1 MVNIEALVTLVLYS
15 VALVGIG
22 YWASRK
28 AKSEDAFILADRGL
42 GSLVAGLAYS
52 ASTSS
57 AWVLLGFS
65 GFVYAVGPSAFWMVP
80 GILAGYAVVWFWAGQ
95 VLQEDTAKHDH
106 LTLTDFII
114 QSANPRMKKSIRI
127 AASLMIAFSF
137 SWYIAAQ
144 LQGAGQ
150 TFNDLFGSGIATG
163 VILGAVLILI
173 YTFLGGFVAVSMI
186 DTLQGALIGIVAII
200 LPAAAFMHIGG
211 FEGFSDILASSPE
224 PYAHAFGGRTGMV
237 ALGFVVGLTATGF
250 GALGQPHLVAWVMAA
265 KDKRA
270 RIEGGAIAC
279 SWGVI
284 VYTGM
289 GVLGI
294 AARGIVGEAGVN
306 EGVFFGTTS
315 ELLPGV
321 FAGIVAAATLSAIMS
336 TVDSQ
341 LLVAGAAISH
351 DLGLARLVP
360 KREVLITRLSIG
372 AVCLIAIG
380 VTLLM
385 PSSIFERVL
394 FAWVALGGS
403 FGPIVVARAFGHH
416 PSGPGILATM
426 LVGFSLCL
434 VLTFLLASGPGS
446 IWSTMAPWVGAFCIL
461 AIDAVI
467 SKRAEPGQATSSS
480 RSSR

>member
-1 MVNIEALVTLVLYS
+1 MVNIEALMTLVIYS
-15 VALVGIG
+15 AALVAIG

-42 GSLVAGLAYS
+42 GAVVAGLAYS

-65 GFVYAVGPSAFWMVP
+65 GFVYAVGPSALWMVP
-80 GILAGYAVVWFWAGQ
+80 GILVGYAVVWFWAGK
-95 VLQEDTAKHDH
+95 VLQEDTASHDH
-106 LTLTDFII
+106 LTLTDFLIE
-114 QSANPRMKKSIRI
+114 SASPCMKRLIRI

-150 TFNDLFGSGIATG
+150 TFDDLFGSGIATG
-163 VILGAVLILI
+163 VILGAAMILI
-173 YTFLGGFVAVSMI
+173 YTFLGGFVAVSLI
-186 DTLQGALIGIVAII
+186 DTLQGLLIGLVAII
-200 LPAAAFMHIGG
+200 LPAAAFIHVGG
-211 FEGFSDILASSPE
+211 LSGFSEILAASPDT
-224 PYAHAFGGRTGMV
+224 YSHAFGGRTGMV

-250 GALGQPHLVAWVMAA
+250 GALGQPHLIAWVMAA
-265 KDKRA
+265 KDREA
-270 RIEGGAIAC
+270 RLQGGLIAC
-279 SWGVI
+279 TWGLI

-289 GVLGI
+289 AVLGI
-294 AARGIVGEAGVN
+294 AARGIFGETGVN
-306 EGVFFGTTS
+306 EGVFFGATA

-351 DLGLARLVP
+351 DLGLARIIP
-360 KREVLITRLSIG
+360 KRDVLITRLSIA

-394 FAWVALGGS
+394 FAWVALGAA
-403 FGPIVVARAFGHH
+403 FGPIVVLRAFGHH
-416 PSGPGILATM
+416 PSGPGLLASM
-426 LVGFSLCL
+426 LTGFGLCL
-434 VLTFLLASGPGS
+434 ALAFLLASGPGS
-446 IWSTMAPWVGAFCIL
+446 IWSTVAPWIGATCIL
-461 AIDAVI
+461 AIDALAPRRSGPV
-467 SKRAEPGQATSSS
+467 QATSSS
-480 RSSR
+480 RSSV

>member
-1 MVNIEALVTLVLYS
+1 MANIEALITLVLYS
-15 VALVGIG
+15 AALVGIG

-80 GILAGYAVVWFWAGQ
+80 GILAGYAVVWFWAGK
-95 VLQEDTAKHDH
+95 VLQEDSAKHDH
-106 LTLTDFII
+106 LTLTDFLI
-114 QSANPRMKKSIRI
+114 QSASPRMKRFIRI

-150 TFNDLFGSGIATG
+150 TFDDLFGSGIATG
-163 VILGAVLILI
+163 VVLGAVLILI
-173 YTFLGGFVAVSMI
+173 YTFLGGFVAVSLI
-186 DTLQGALIGIVAII
+186 DTLQGILIGIVAII
-200 LPAAAFMHIGG
+200 LPAAAFIHIGG
-211 FEGFSDILASSPE
+211 FSGFTEILSAAPE
-224 PYAHAFGGRTGMV
+224 PYAHTFGGRTGMV

-250 GALGQPHLVAWVMAA
+250 GALGQPHLLAWVMAA
-265 KDKRA
+265 KDKKA
-270 RIEGGAIAC
+270 RVQGGAIAC
-279 SWGVI
+279 SWGLV

-294 AARGIVGEAGVN
+294 AARGIFGETGVN
-306 EGVFFGTTS
+306 EGVFFGAT
-315 ELLPGV
+315 EALLPGI
-321 FAGIVAAATLSAIMS
+321 FAGVVAAATLSAIMS

-351 DLGLARLVP
+351 DLGVARLVP

-372 AVCLIAIG
+372 AVCLIAIA

-394 FAWVALGGS
+394 FAWVALGAS

-416 PSGPGILATM
+416 PSGPGVLASM
-426 LVGFSLCL
+426 LTGFGLCMA
-434 VLTFLLASGPGS
+434 LTFLLASGPGS
-446 IWSTMAPWVGAFCIL
+446 IWSTVAPWVGAFCVL
-461 AIDAVI
+461 AIDAVV
-467 SKRAEPGQATSSS
+467 SGRRTVA
-480 RSSR
+480 